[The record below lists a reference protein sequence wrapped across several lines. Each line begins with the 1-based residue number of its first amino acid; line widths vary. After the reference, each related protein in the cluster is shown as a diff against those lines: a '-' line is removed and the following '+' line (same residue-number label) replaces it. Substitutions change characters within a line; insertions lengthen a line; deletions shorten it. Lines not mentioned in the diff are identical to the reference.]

1 MLEGDPYNIFGWL
14 TILFSMSYKLP
25 IIITGVNKLSI
36 GFLLLQTISYIF
48 AVVHGM
54 LIKDAPILILNIL
67 AIGQNM
73 ILYKKLYLHNNIVK
87 TDIVKTDTDV
97 VDGAVVYN
105 INKMDV

>member
-1 MLEGDPYNIFGWL
+1 ML
-14 TILFSMSYKLP
+14 YKLP

-87 TDIVKTDTDV
+87 TDIVKSDTDV
-97 VDGAVVYN
+97 VDGVVVYN